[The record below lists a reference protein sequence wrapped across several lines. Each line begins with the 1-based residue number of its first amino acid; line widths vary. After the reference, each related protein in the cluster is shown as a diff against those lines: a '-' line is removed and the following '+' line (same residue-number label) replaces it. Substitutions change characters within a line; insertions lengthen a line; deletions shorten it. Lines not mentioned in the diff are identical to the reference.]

1 MAGMIARAL
10 RWPVAALVLLGLG
23 GPAAA
28 APRDLPGLGA
38 LRWSMSTQQVFD
50 ALPSARRLEPP
61 WDFGRMKAPVR
72 VAAMEV
78 AGLTFTA
85 MPQIDV
91 ARDRLLQVMLERR
104 EKDASPAAFDRL
116 RATLQRD
123 YGPPTH
129 VCETRRRTGDPESV
143 NMVWRFPTTTVDLSF
158 LDYRT
163 SGILYDKPQLVP
175 DPTAPL
181 LENRLVHY
189 RSLPRRIVLRFHD
202 TTADHLS
209 PCLARSN
216 TPS

>member
-129 VCETRRRTGDPESV
+129 VC
-143 NMVWRFPTTTVDLSF
+143 
-158 LDYRT
+158 
-163 SGILYDKPQLVP
+163 
-175 DPTAPL
+175 
-181 LENRLVHY
+181 
-189 RSLPRRIVLRFHD
+189 
-202 TTADHLS
+202 
-209 PCLARSN
+209 
-216 TPS
+216 